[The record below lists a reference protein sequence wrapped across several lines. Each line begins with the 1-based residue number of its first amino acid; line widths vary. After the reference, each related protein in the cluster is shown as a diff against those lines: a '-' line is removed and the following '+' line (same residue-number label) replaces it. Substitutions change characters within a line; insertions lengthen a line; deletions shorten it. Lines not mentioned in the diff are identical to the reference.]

1 MLCIVVHNYSGLVI
15 LYDCMHV
22 KLLVLG
28 IFNECVNNVDMVI
41 SAISLCVCGCSA
53 ESLKQ
58 GALSY
63 AFSDATFFLWLR
75 MKKFKIIA
83 LSNFV
88 GYVYYIAISDW
99 PMY

>member
-1 MLCIVVHNYSGLVI
+1 MCQQ
-15 LYDCMHV
+15 
-22 KLLVLG
+22 
-28 IFNECVNNVDMVI
+28 CVYMVI
-41 SAISLCVCGCSA
+41 SAMSLCTCVCSA

-63 AFSDATFFLWLR
+63 AFSDTTFFLWVR

-88 GYVYYIAISDW
+88 RHVYYNNIAISDW